1 MGHRLTMTYDDGGR
15 CGSIRSR
22 EVLLG
27 FNYDYCAPISKSR
40 HLFRGGNST
49 GQPQGGKITKWI
61 RMLILTYTFTY
72 LQGGTPRDH
81 GRLPVDRTHQV
92 SLCSAGLKAET
103 HGKNI
108 NTQSICIVYHIAYV
122 YGQDTQTTEII
133 ETLTTWARGLFTP
146 EIKEQKSRIE
156 NKNKPRLFFFF
167 FA

>member
-1 MGHRLTMTYDDGGR
+1 MTEGDVAVLEVGKCYS
-15 CGSIRSR
+15 GSTTTT
-22 EVLLG
+22 
-27 FNYDYCAPISKSR
+27 APHLQIEASISG
-40 HLFRGGNST
+40 GGNRRARAPGWKDNEMDSNVNT
-49 GQPQGGKITKWI
+49 YIHI
-61 RMLILTYTFTY
+61 YILT
-72 LQGGTPRDH
+72 GGTPRDH